1 MPSALASLIGAKN
14 KGLSAFA
21 EEALYK
27 RKQATCWVDPK

>member
-21 EEALYK
+21 EEAFYK
-27 RKQATCWVDPK
+27 EEASYLLG